1 MLNSSWKVR
10 TAWQQ
15 GSEQNAKFPEKMR
28 KLNFLVNESLVSNFS
43 QNTRIRQNLNM
54 RFPMSLLCLKQHR
67 RRIIQSLLLKFCIHK
82 LHIKRKLERH

>member
-54 RFPMSLLCLKQHR
+54 RFPMSLSKTAPKTNNSIPSPQV
-67 RRIIQSLLLKFCIHK
+67 
-82 LHIKRKLERH
+82 LHT